1 MAPRFKPYR
10 KDYCQSRL
18 FATNVFDLLPE
29 DHECFLYQELFEQLD
44 TSEVEA
50 RYSHRGQRA
59 YAPRQIVSILIY
71 AYSHGVFSSRQ
82 IEQRCREDLGF
93 MYLAGRNCPN
103 FRVLSDFRKDRG
115 EFFRACFKQT
125 VQLALALGLVSLGHV
140 SLDGSKFKANSSK
153 HKAMSYGRLK
163 EKEQE
168 LCEEIEALTRQAD
181 RCDEEEDRVYQ
192 ERTGYELPDDLR
204 DKKQR
209 LKKVREMKQ
218 ALEARE
224 QELRP
229 GQKIEDKKQISFA
242 DPEARIMKQKG
253 GFEYAYNAQISVE
266 ETSQVIVGQHVS
278 QQANDSQE
286 VARALD
292 EMEETSGRLPEKL
305 SPDNGYYSGK
315 NLQEVSDRQ
324 VEAYVA
330 TDRGERRGKGELEES
345 ERRLVKADFRYDEE
359 RDGFHCPGGQLL
371 RLKTPRGTGQRVY
384 QGDIKECRSCRL
396 LSSLL
401 PVEVRGGAHDH
412 ERREGAV
419 ATGDERA
426 DVETGEPSALR
437 ASQDDRRAG
446 IRADQELG
454 ISGIRAAGQG
464 ESGRGVLL
472 GLRGAQSQKDHACGS
487 AGRGV
492 SGVREASGLG
502 VKKGRIRRVFGAL
515 GHCP

>member
-1 MAPRFKPYR
+1 M
-10 KDYCQSRL
+10 
-18 FATNVFDLLPE
+18 
-29 DHECFLYQELFEQLD
+29 
-44 TSEVEA
+44 
-50 RYSHRGQRA
+50 
-59 YAPRQIVSILIY
+59 
-71 AYSHGVFSSRQ
+71 
-82 IEQRCREDLGF
+82 
-93 MYLAGRNCPN
+93 
-103 FRVLSDFRKDRG
+103 
-115 EFFRACFKQT
+115 
-125 VQLALALGLVSLGHV
+125 
-140 SLDGSKFKANSSK
+140 
-153 HKAMSYGRLK
+153 
-163 EKEQE
+163 
-168 LCEEIEALTRQAD
+168 
-181 RCDEEEDRVYQ
+181 
-192 ERTGYELPDDLR
+192 
-204 DKKQR
+204 
-209 LKKVREMKQ
+209 
-218 ALEARE
+218 
-224 QELRP
+224 
-229 GQKIEDKKQISFA
+229 
-242 DPEARIMKQKG
+242 
-253 GFEYAYNAQISVE
+253 
-266 ETSQVIVGQHVS
+266 GQHVS

-305 SPDNGYYSGK
+305 SLDNGYYSGK

-371 RLKTPRGTGQRVY
+371 RLKTTPRHGTAGVSGGHRGVP
-384 QGDIKECRSCRL
+384 ILCL

-426 DVETGEPSALR
+426 DVETGEPGALR

-464 ESGRGVLL
+464 EIGRGVLA
-472 GLRGAQSQKDHACGS
+472 GLRGTQSQKDHACGS
-487 AGRGV
+487 AGRGVV

-502 VKKGRIRRVFGAL
+502 VKKGRIRADEVKNRPL
-515 GHCP
+515 